1 MSFKNMISMLRSVA
15 LFAVSFAESTSN
27 YKDYNQRIIMRH
39 SKFQSP
45 LKGSK
50 KNIRG
55 AASLPGITK
64 LTSKSFGSYSPSGWL
79 AFNDFYNS
87 TTCDGVPTQGVA
99 YIPMGVCVRALL
111 YDNDDGDDDGVI
123 GSEFDTIQD
132 QGSNLVLTALY
143 YKNSD
148 CSGSPVKTVTET
160 YAKTCVNGTTDYGEV
175 KYLYQY
181 FPGSSVPNS
190 PYLQGVSFNECLDS
204 TCNETILIYAVNPTY
219 CWKCD
224 ELGFDPSSCNASTWY
239 KVQSVNGVPL
249 YNLYADAQCTAS
261 TGTSPATVNCSP
273 NPYQG
278 RYWYN
283 YYTVLPSV

>member
-1 MSFKNMISMLRSVA
+1 MSFKKSISMLLSVA

-27 YKDYNQRIIMRH
+27 YKNNNQRVMMRH
-39 SKFQSP
+39 SLLQSP

-55 AASLPGITK
+55 AASPLRIKK
-64 LTSKSFGSYSPSGWL
+64 LTTKSSGSYSPSGWV
-79 AFNDFYNS
+79 AISDFFNS
-87 TTCDGVPTQGVA
+87 TTCDGLPPDGVS
-99 YIPMGVCVRALL
+99 YFSIGVCQPALVEE
-111 YDNDDGDDDGVI
+111 GVF
-123 GSEFDTIQD
+123 GSMFDTIQD
-132 QGSNLVLTALY
+132 QGSNLVWTILY

-148 CSGSPVKTVTET
+148 CSGSPEET
-160 YAKTCVNGTTDYGEV
+160 YTYTYPKTCFNDGTYDGEV
-175 KYLYQY
+175 MSLYQY

-190 PYLQGVSFNECLDS
+190 PYLQGVSYNQCLDS
-204 TCNETILIYAVNPTY
+204 TCNEKVAIYALNPTY
-219 CWKCD
+219 CWECITD
-224 ELGFDPSSCNASTWY
+224 FLPFDPSSCNASTWY

-273 NPYQG
+273 NPYED

-283 YYTVLPSV
+283 YYSLLSSV